1 MAESRLG
8 YMLMLEN
15 GSSND
20 LEQVRVELH
29 NDELIVRRDTSR
41 KNTSR
46 PLKNGTVSAI
56 QGSPSANSHASKDPT
71 EKERTVVLKR
81 ESSGLGISVKGG
93 SENRIPVLI
102 SKIYQGQAAD
112 KNGQLNIGDIILKV
126 DGKDMRN
133 ATHDDVVEAL
143 KNGGDCVTLVVK
155 HLKTITPYLR
165 QAASVGKEETA
176 ETHAIELES
185 SDKSPE
191 TSSNRSSSSMSEATV
206 EEITIPLDMA
216 SLSQYRTGEDT
227 LRDGF
232 EVISKDGKVSVT
244 LFSNQPEDLTVWY
257 KAVKNN
263 IIISAREM
271 IRSLNS
277 TLSEDEQI
285 VFMNWIWER
294 CYQRGQRQ
302 TWYRKMLAIKGSEI
316 LLFARAPSSIRDW
329 SRQEFAYSLI
339 EIEHNVCKQ
348 DDLLDKRKHCFTI
361 ESTQKKKHYFGVDTH
376 ADLLDWTTKI
386 INSVRMAVETVKTKI
401 YPGSWKGTRVKLH
414 LDIEEGLKLYT
425 SDDKTLLWSHKF
437 SQLRGSS
444 DNGITKL
451 TLLLQP
457 ETGPAEEM
465 VIDFTNIREV
475 MLALLSFY
483 SAKLANI
490 DPAFLKNL

>member
-15 GSSND
+15 GSSKD

-29 NDELIVRRDTSR
+29 NDELIVRRDAGR
-41 KNTSR
+41 RNTNR
-46 PLKNGTVSAI
+46 PLKNGPSSN
-56 QGSPSANSHASKDPT
+56 SPASKSET
-71 EKERTVVLKR
+71 EKERTVLLRR

-93 SENRIPVLI
+93 SENKIPVLI
-102 SKIYQGQAAD
+102 SKIYKGQAAD

-126 DGKDMRN
+126 DGRDMRN

-143 KNGGDCVTLVVK
+143 KNGGECVTLVVK
-155 HLKTITPYLR
+155 HLKAVTPYLR
-165 QAASVGKEETA
+165 QATSVGKDETQ
-176 ETHAIELES
+176 ESHTSEHES

-191 TSSNRSSSSMSEATV
+191 TSSDRSSSSMSEAVV
-206 EEITIPLDMA
+206 EEITIPLGMA
-216 SLSQYRTGEDT
+216 SLSQYKTGEDT

-232 EVISKDGKVSVT
+232 EVISKDGKVAVT
-244 LFSNQPEDLTVWY
+244 LFSNQPEELTVWY

-263 IIISAREM
+263 IIISARQM

-277 TLSEDEQI
+277 SLPDDEQI

-302 TWYRKMLAIKGSEI
+302 TWFRKMLALKGSEM
-316 LLFARAPSSIRDW
+316 LLFDRTPSSTRDW
-329 SRQEFAYSLI
+329 SMSEFAYSLV
-339 EIEHNVCKQ
+339 EIEHNICKQ
-348 DDLLDKRKHCFTI
+348 DDLLDKRKHCFTVETI
-361 ESTQKKKHYFGVDTH
+361 QKKKHYFGVDTH

-386 INSVRMAVETVKTKI
+386 LNSVRLAVETVKVKI
-401 YPGSWKGTRVKLH
+401 YPGSWKGTRVRLH

-425 SDDKTLLWSHKF
+425 GDDKTLLWNYKF

-444 DNGITKL
+444 DNGNTKL
-451 TLLLQP
+451 TLVLQS
-457 ETGPAEEM
+457 ETGPVDEM
-465 VIDFTNIREV
+465 VIDFANIREV
-475 MLALLSFY
+475 MVALLAFY
-483 SAKLANI
+483 SAKLADI

>member
-8 YMLMLEN
+8 YMLMLES

-20 LEQVRVELH
+20 FEQVRVELH
-29 NDELIVRRDTSR
+29 NDELIVRREAGR
-41 KNTSR
+41 KSTSR
-46 PLKNGTVSAI
+46 PLKNGTS
-56 QGSPSANSHASKDPT
+56 SSSNKDPV
-71 EKERTVVLKR
+71 EKERTVLLKR

-93 SENRIPVLI
+93 SENKIPVLI
-102 SKIYQGQAAD
+102 SKIYKGQAAD
-112 KNGQLNIGDIILKV
+112 KCGQLNIGDIILKV
-126 DGKDMRN
+126 DGRDMRN

-155 HLKTITPYLR
+155 HLKSVTPYLR
-165 QAASVGKEETA
+165 QAASVGKEESQDSSVTS
-176 ETHAIELES
+176 EIES

-191 TSSNRSSSSMSEATV
+191 TSSNRSSSSMSEVAA

-216 SLSQYRTGEDT
+216 SLSQYKTGEDT

-232 EVISKDGKVSVT
+232 EVVSKDEKVAVT

-263 IIISAREM
+263 IIISARQM

-277 TLSEDEQI
+277 ALSEDEQI
-285 VFMNWIWER
+285 VFMNWVWER
-294 CYQRGQRQ
+294 RYQRGQRQ
-302 TWYRKMLAIKGSEI
+302 TWFRKMLAIKGTRM
-316 LLFARAPSSIRDW
+316 LLFDRAPSSVRDW
-329 SRQEFAYSLI
+329 SRHEFAYPLI

-348 DDLLDKRKHCFTI
+348 DDLLDKRRHCFTI
-361 ESTQKKKHYFGVDTH
+361 SDTQKKKHYFAVDTH
-376 ADLLDWTTKI
+376 GDLLDWTTKI
-386 INSVRMAVETVKTKI
+386 INSVRSAVETLKVKI

-425 SDDKTLLWSHKF
+425 GDDKTLLWNHKF

-444 DNGITKL
+444 DDGRTKL
-451 TLLLQP
+451 TLMLKP
-457 ETGPAEEM
+457 ETGPVEEI
-465 VIDFTNIREV
+465 VIDFANIREV

-483 SAKLANI
+483 SAKLADI